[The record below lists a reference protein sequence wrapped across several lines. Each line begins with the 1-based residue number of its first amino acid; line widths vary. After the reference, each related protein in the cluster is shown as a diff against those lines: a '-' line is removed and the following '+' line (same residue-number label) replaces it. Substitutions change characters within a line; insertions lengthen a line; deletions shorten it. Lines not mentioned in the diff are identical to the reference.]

1 MIEFDKDE
9 LSCFFDKF
17 MKAGNSD
24 FKRQLSLFLEGL
36 GMEFLRVIEDEII
49 RREVLD
55 TRLLL
60 DSFHKGNDDGIWELS
75 EDGLTLQVGSNVEY
89 AGYVNDGHRTC
100 KNGEEMRFVPGDVVT
115 DSSGKIIEF
124 HYNKN
129 AKTGMMLKQK
139 WVEGKHFWEI
149 GIRIIDRMMPEL
161 LEAKLQQWLD
171 SYFG

>member
-1 MIEFDKDE
+1 MIEFDADE
-9 LSCFFDKF
+9 LESFFDKC
-17 MKAGNSD
+17 MKAGNGD

-49 RREVLD
+49 RQKILD

-60 DSFHKGNDDGIWELS
+60 NSFHKGNDNGIWELS
-75 EDGLTLQVGSNVEY
+75 EEDLTLQVGSNVEY
-89 AGYVNDGHRTC
+89 AGYVNDGHWTC
-100 KNGEEMRFVPGDVVT
+100 KKGEAMRFVPGQWKGDRFIY
-115 DSSGKIIEF
+115 DPS
-124 HYNKN
+124 

-139 WVEGKHFWEI
+139 WVEGKHFWES
-149 GIRIIDRMMPEL
+149 GIKIIDKMMPQL